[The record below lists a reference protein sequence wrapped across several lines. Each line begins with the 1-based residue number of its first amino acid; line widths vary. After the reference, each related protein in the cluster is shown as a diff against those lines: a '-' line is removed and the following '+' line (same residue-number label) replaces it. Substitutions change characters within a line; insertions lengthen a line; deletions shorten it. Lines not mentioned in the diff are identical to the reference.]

1 MLTCERGIFWS
12 NEKQNRPMVVFS
24 TSHRWAKALAWSYQ
38 HHFKLL
44 FFLPL
49 HIPFA
54 RLLKETRGLLPAAI
68 EGWPCLSKRQV
79 KFMGKYQNTVEKAP
93 ANHQE
98 R

>member
-1 MLTCERGIFWS
+1 MKEASSGLTKNKTDQWWS
-12 NEKQNRPMVVFS
+12 SPPPTGGRKPWLGVTS
-24 TSHRWAKALAWSYQ
+24 TILNYS
-38 HHFKLL
+38 

>member
-1 MLTCERGIFWS
+1 
-12 NEKQNRPMVVFS
+12 MVVFS